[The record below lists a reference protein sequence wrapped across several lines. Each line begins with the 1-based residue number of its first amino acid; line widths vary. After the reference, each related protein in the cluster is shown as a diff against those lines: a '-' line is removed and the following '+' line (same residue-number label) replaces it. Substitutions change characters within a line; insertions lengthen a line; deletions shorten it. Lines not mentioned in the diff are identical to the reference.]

1 VSHGNTPPSLAER
14 AQSRDSEELLAV
26 ASDLALTEDVGLALL
41 TRRDL
46 PAPVIEAIAKNPSL
60 LKHRKVIF
68 AVASHPRAPRHVS
81 LPLTR
86 HLYTFELVKI
96 ASLPAVPADV
106 KIGVDEII
114 LSRLAQIS
122 DGEKLTLA
130 KQASGRV
137 AGALLLDPE
146 ERIVSKA
153 LNNPRMTEAILLKAL
168 SQRKASFH
176 LVRLVCDHVQWS
188 LRRDI
193 RLSLLR
199 SEHTLLA
206 EALRFAAEFPA
217 PLVREVLGQSKLQE
231 SIKKYL
237 LASLDARNASTF

>member
-1 VSHGNTPPSLAER
+1 MSLGDTPPSLAER
-14 AQSRDSEELLAV
+14 AQSRDAEELLSV
-26 ASDLALTEDVGLALL
+26 ASDLALTEDLGLALL

-46 PAPVIEAIAKNPSL
+46 PAPVIEAIAKNPSV
-60 LKHRKVIF
+60 LKHRKVIL
-68 AVASHPRAPRHVS
+68 AVASHPRAPRHIS

-106 KIGVDEII
+106 KVGVDEII

-122 DGEKLTLA
+122 EGEKLTLA

-137 AGALLLDPE
+137 SGALLLDPQ
-146 ERIVSKA
+146 ERIVSAA
-153 LNNPRMTEAILLKAL
+153 LNNPRLTEAILLKVL
-168 SQRKASFH
+168 GDRKATPQ
-176 LVRLVCDHVQWS
+176 LVRLVCHHAQWS
-188 LRRDI
+188 LRRAV

-199 SEHTLLA
+199 SEHTLLP
-206 EALRFAAEFPA
+206 EALRFAGDFPA
-217 PLVREVLGQSKLQE
+217 PLVREVLSQSKLQA

-237 LASLDARNASTF
+237 LASLDARDASSS